1 VTYLADQVQWRPSG
15 YYWSAHPGQPS
26 RLTNATSFCL
36 RRPTCFYLQPMA
48 PHQSNLYTS
57 IRLVHKSIK
66 KVHTSNDH
74 AGILI
79 TFNRLPSR
87 DKVTSSVK
95 LAEWTKSNSD
105 KHNVVLSSARYLT
118 KMIWSDILSEFFL
131 FFLSKPDCER
141 DKRSEE
147 DRRVAGRQYPRP
159 WDMRWV
165 YLSHSPH

>member
-1 VTYLADQVQWRPSG
+1 MDITDQPTQANHQGWRTPHPFVWDVPHVFIFNQWPLINR
-15 YYWSAHPGQPS
+15 
-26 RLTNATSFCL
+26 
-36 RRPTCFYLQPMA
+36 TCT
-48 PHQSNLYTS
+48 HQSSLFTNQSRKYTHQM
-57 IRLVHKSIK
+57 I
-66 KVHTSNDH
+66 NDH

-118 KMIWSDILSEFFL
+118 KMIWSDILSEFFI
-131 FFLSKPDCER
+131 FFYQSQIVKGTRGP
-141 DKRSEE
+141 KRKD